1 MSPSSRGIRWSD
13 ETKRKIAG
21 KPLQYYRDLEMW
33 VRGHSRSL
41 KLIPFE
47 SLGVVSYST
56 SSNCSAI
63 LYFLRYI
70 ASYWLKIAKFLYP
83 TCIWRSHRGDPF
95 GISQKCLIFVKPESL
110 GYRVVKKLWQCVEPF
125 PQNMGTQRTDG
136 QTDKRTDIIAM
147 SICWSAIK
155 IVKSP

>member
-13 ETKRKIAG
+13 EKKRKIAG

-63 LYFLRYI
+63 LYFFAIYSELLVEDR
-70 ASYWLKIAKFLYP
+70 KISIPHLYLALSQG
-83 TCIWRSHRGDPF
+83 WPF
-95 GISQKCLIFVKPESL
+95 RNFTKMFDIRKTGIIGLPCGQEIMTMCWAISTKY
-110 GYRVVKKLWQCVEPF
+110 GNATNR
-125 PQNMGTQRTDG
+125 RTDG
-136 QTDKRTDIIAM
+136 QTGGHNCYVNMLKRDKN
-147 SICWSAIK
+147 C
-155 IVKSP
+155 